1 MDMHEIQDKLLEA
14 LQESGYSYGDLSKM
28 TGLPKSALQ
37 RYITGS
43 TEKIP
48 IERLRAICKALNL
61 DTAVLLGWKAE
72 EQVDPVM
79 RLREKIRKNPEYG
92 ILFGAAADVS
102 EADINKAVRILQA
115 FKEEA
120 GE

>member
-1 MDMHEIQDKLLEA
+1 MDMREIQDKLLEA
-14 LQESGYSYGDLSKM
+14 FQKSGYSYGDLARI

-37 RYITGS
+37 RYIAGS

-48 IERLRAICKALNL
+48 IDRLRAICKVLDL

-102 EADINKAVRILQA
+102 EEDISKAVRILQA
-115 FKEEA
+115 FKEDA